1 MIRHGGGI
9 TRKIKLKLERLRN
22 IAGVETKKDTVWKA
36 ENSITCKHKNPL
48 HFPYEKDI

>member
-1 MIRHGGGI
+1 MIRHAGGI

-22 IAGVETKKDTVWKA
+22 IVIDETEKDTVWKA
-36 ENSITCKHKNPL
+36 EKSITCKHKNPS